1 MQKIAL
7 ITNFNISDKARA
19 AMQVADR
26 LSEKNCEL
34 LIAAFNKEKLLR
46 ICKDIDRFHFL
57 PMESVYA
64 QADILIVL
72 GGDGTILE
80 AARRAAQRNTPIL
93 GINLGRLGYMAELE
107 LNEIDL
113 LDKLLFGEYELE
125 KRSMLR
131 VELRNAGGDLRSFCY
146 ALNDAVI
153 SNGSVSRMIDLEL
166 SEGGI
171 PVTTYRADGLIIATP
186 TGSTA
191 YSMSAGGA
199 IVDPRVECFC
209 VTPICPHSFAA
220 RPMIF
225 SDSSTLEVRN
235 ICAREKMLYLTVD
248 GRINFELYRNQT
260 VHVTKS
266 EMQTS
271 LIRLKKCGFYRKLR
285 QKMNDPKF

>member
-1 MQKIAL
+1 MHKIAL
-7 ITNFNISDKARA
+7 ITNFNITEKANA
-19 AMQVADR
+19 AMTVAKR
-26 LSEKNCEL
+26 LEREDCEIL
-34 LIAAFNKEKLLR
+34 VAAFNREKLQRLHKPTDALR
-46 ICKDIDRFHFL
+46 FL
-57 PMESVYA
+57 PMEAVYA
-64 QADILIVL
+64 EADILIVF

-80 AARRAAQRNTPIL
+80 AARRAAQRGTPIL

-107 LNEIDL
+107 LSELEL
-113 LDKLLFGEYELE
+113 LDKLFTSEYELE

-131 VELRNAGGDLRSFCY
+131 VELFSGSELRSFCY

-166 SEGGI
+166 SEGGV
-171 PVTTYRADGLIIATP
+171 PVTTYRADGLIVATP

-225 SDSSTLEVRN
+225 SDGSVLEVRN

-248 GRINFELYRNQT
+248 GRMNFELYRNQT
-260 VHVTKS
+260 VRITKS
-266 EMQTS
+266 KLQTS

-285 QKMNDPKF
+285 QKMNDNKL

>member
-1 MQKIAL
+1 MKDFLRCIKSLGCDVISSKDECGLFTDVIDASS
-7 ITNFNISDKARA
+7 SDKEYGE
-19 AMQVADR
+19 AD
-26 LSEKNCEL
+26 L
-34 LIAAFNKEKLLR
+34 
-46 ICKDIDRFHFL
+46 
-57 PMESVYA
+57 V
-64 QADILIVL
+64 IVF

-80 AARRAAQRNTPIL
+80 AARRAAQRGTPIL

-107 LNEIDL
+107 LSELEL
-113 LDKLLFGEYELE
+113 LDKLFTGEYELE

-131 VELRNAGGDLRSFCY
+131 VELFSGSELRSFCY

-166 SEGGI
+166 SEGGV
-171 PVTTYRADGLIIATP
+171 PVTTYRADGLIVATP

-225 SDSSTLEVRN
+225 SDSSVLEVRN

-248 GRINFELYRNQT
+248 GRMNFELYRNQT
-260 VHVTKS
+260 VRITKS
-266 EMQTS
+266 NLQTS

-285 QKMNDPKF
+285 QKMNDNKL

>member
-1 MQKIAL
+1 MHKIAL
-7 ITNFNISDKARA
+7 ITNFNITEKANA
-19 AMQVADR
+19 AMTVAKR
-26 LSEKNCEL
+26 LEREDCEIL
-34 LIAAFNKEKLLR
+34 VAAFNREKLQRLHKPTDALR
-46 ICKDIDRFHFL
+46 FL
-57 PMESVYA
+57 PMEAVYA
-64 QADILIVL
+64 EADILIVF

-80 AARRAAQRNTPIL
+80 AARRAAQRGTPIL

-107 LNEIDL
+107 LSELDL
-113 LDKLLFGEYELE
+113 LDKLFTGEYELE

-131 VELRNAGGDLRSFCY
+131 VELFSGSELRSFCY

-166 SEGGI
+166 SEGGV
-171 PVTTYRADGLIIATP
+171 PVTTYRADGLIVATP

-225 SDSSTLEVRN
+225 SDSSVLEVRN

-248 GRINFELYRNQT
+248 GRMNFELYRNQT
-260 VHVTKS
+260 VRITKS
-266 EMQTS
+266 NLQTS

-285 QKMNDPKF
+285 QKMNDNKL